1 MDIFAST
8 ASVLALL
15 AIGIDRYTTITKPI
29 EYSNSFIS
37 KKWYYI
43 SSFIWIFSAIL
54 SFPVVFYLRT
64 EQTLSQRSSM
74 SNETISAQLLPSNEC
89 NFPNNPH
96 YVLFTC
102 IISFYLPLIAMIYVY
117 IRMYSIAQKQAQALR
132 SGYKHHYQI
141 KSPKPFISEFRSEK
155 RSRIETTVET
165 NDNAAHKTLPMLSK
179 NRKPSYELITLR
191 IHRGTCQNSNI
202 EPFNQN
208 NGNESKS
215 INKNSKECARKN
227 KIRKKNSNDQ
237 KAAKFVG
244 IVMGT
249 FIVCWLP
256 FFVYLALSGVFDIR
270 LKDDQNH
277 KLLFSIFSCKSLPFL
292 DVLFTNNNDILTTSV
307 YHKQAA
313 APYIVPFT
321 SDHSRHVFVNVIQTN
336 LARAARYSSTFES
349 FNNERLYIQLTLLY
363 NG

>member
-15 AIGIDRYTTITKPI
+15 AIGIDRYTAITKPI

-64 EQTLSQRSSM
+64 EQTLSQRSSI

-179 NRKPSYELITLR
+179 NRRPSYELITLR

-277 KLLFSIFSCKSLPFL
+277 KLLFSIFSWLGYANSAL
-292 DVLFTNNNDILTTSV
+292 DVVVYLSTSRELRAIFFKLFFKSCL
-307 YHKQAA
+307 
-313 APYIVPFT
+313 
-321 SDHSRHVFVNVIQTN
+321 
-336 LARAARYSSTFES
+336 
-349 FNNERLYIQLTLLY
+349 
-363 NG
+363 